1 MADRT
6 SATSLLALDAVVLDT
21 ETTSLDPRV
30 ARIVEIGA
38 VRLYSGRLSEQETF
52 RELVHPQ
59 VPIPPVAA
67 GIHGIDD
74 AKVQN
79 APKFAQVWPL
89 LSDYIGGSVLIGHSI
104 GYDLA
109 ILANETERAG
119 IAFSRPRTLDVRLL
133 AQIVEPALAGY
144 SLDSLAAWLGVNASD
159 RHSALGDA
167 MTAARIFVALVP
179 RLREGNIRTL
189 AEAEAAC
196 AKLTTALEEQ
206 HRAGWVEPV
215 LSPSRADSERVL
227 ARLDSYPYRHRVR
240 ELMSSPPIFIA
251 NEASTGSA
259 LELMADSRISSL
271 FVAPPGKKS
280 EAGPFPGVECGI
292 VTERDI
298 LRAIRKDA
306 TGALE
311 KPVGSIASR
320 PLTSVPAEAFVYRA
334 IGRMDR
340 LRIRHLG
347 VVDDSGYVAGA
358 LTARDLLR
366 LRARDAVTLGDEIDE
381 AVDVHE
387 LAQAWSTLPAVARGL
402 LDEGIEARDVSAIVS
417 RELGALTRRAGQIA
431 ERRMFDSG
439 KGEPP
444 VSYALL
450 VLGSAGRGESLL
462 AMDQD
467 NAIIF
472 EKGDPDGPE
481 DRWFAELG
489 THVADILHEVGVP
502 YCLGGVMA
510 KNAQWRGS
518 AALWRERLRHWIE
531 RSDPEDLLA
540 VDIFFDF
547 RAVYGDGALAASL
560 WRDAYALAKG
570 QIGFAKLLAEAGGKF
585 EPPFGWFGLKTEN
598 GRVDLKKGGLFVI
611 VTTARVLAIVH
622 GIAEHSTKARIENVR
637 ALGLGSESDLNAM
650 IETQRVILSAI
661 LDQQLA
667 DIAAGRPPSNKV
679 ELKRLSRDDQARL
692 KDALA
697 SIKHTDEMLRDLLVA
712 QPS

>member
-6 SATSLLALDAVVLDT
+6 SATPLLALDAVAFDT
-21 ETTSLDPRV
+21 ETTSLDPRA

-38 VRLYSGRLSEQETF
+38 VRLISGRLSEGDTF
-52 RELVHPQ
+52 RSLVNPQ
-59 VPIPPVAA
+59 LPIPPVST
-67 GIHGIDD
+67 GVHGIDD
-74 AKVQN
+74 DKVRN
-79 APKFAQVWPL
+79 EPDFATVWPS
-89 LSDYIGGSVLIGHSI
+89 LSDYLGGSVMIGHSI

-119 IAFSRPRTLDVRLL
+119 ISFSRPRTLDVRLL
-133 AQIVEPALAGY
+133 AQIVEPSLAGY
-144 SLDSLAAWLGVNASD
+144 SLDNLAAWLGVEVSD

-167 MTAARIFVALVP
+167 LTAARIFVALVP
-179 RLREGNIRTL
+179 KLREGNIRTL

-196 AKLTTALEEQ
+196 TSLTTALEEQ
-206 HRAGWVEPV
+206 HRAGWSEPV
-215 LSPSRADSERVL
+215 LSPSRSDTERVL

-240 ELMSSPPIFIA
+240 ELMSSPPLFISNDA
-251 NEASTGSA
+251 SLEEALKT
-259 LELMADSRISSL
+259 MTDSRISSL
-271 FVAPPGKKS
+271 FVAPPGKKP
-280 EAGPFPGVECGI
+280 EAGPFPGLESGI

-298 LRAIRKDA
+298 LRAIRKDMS
-306 TGALE
+306 GALA
-311 KPVGSIASR
+311 KPVSGIASR
-320 PLTSVPAEAFVYRA
+320 PLASVPGEAFVYRA

-347 VVDDSGYVAGA
+347 VVDDAGFVTGA

-381 AVDVHE
+381 AGDVHE
-387 LAQAWSTLPAVARGL
+387 LGQAWSTLPAVARGL

-431 ERRMFDSG
+431 ERRMREAG
-439 KGEPP
+439 KGDPP
-444 VSYALL
+444 VPYALL

-481 DRWFAELG
+481 DKWFAELG

-502 YCLGGVMA
+502 YCTGGVMA

-518 AALWRERLRHWIE
+518 AALWRERLGHWLG
-531 RSDPEDLLA
+531 RSNPEDLLA

-547 RAVYGDGALAASL
+547 RSVHGSGSLATAL
-560 WRDAYALAKG
+560 WRDAYQLAKG
-570 QIGFAKLLAEAGGKF
+570 QAAFAKLLAEASSNF
-585 EPPFGWFGLKTEN
+585 EPPLGWFGIRTEN
-598 GRVDLKKGGLFVI
+598 GRADLKHGGLFVI
-611 VTTARVLAIVH
+611 VSVARVLAIFH
-622 GIAEHSTKARIENVR
+622 GIAEHSTKARIEGVR
-637 ALGLGSESDLNAM
+637 ALGLGSERDLSAM
-650 IETQRVILSAI
+650 IEAQRVILSAI

-679 ELKRLSRDDQARL
+679 AVKRLSGDEQARL
-692 KDALA
+692 KEALA
-697 SIKHTDEMLRDLLVA
+697 SIRYANEMLRDLLVA
-712 QPS
+712 RSL

>member
-6 SATSLLALDAVVLDT
+6 SATPLLSLDAVALDT

-30 ARIVEIGA
+30 ARIVEVGA
-38 VRLYSGRLSEQETF
+38 VRLTSGRLSEGGNF
-52 RELVHPQ
+52 RTLVNPGI
-59 VPIPPVAA
+59 PIPPVSTDV
-67 GIHGIDD
+67 HGIDD
-74 AKVQN
+74 EKVSG
-79 APKFAQVWPL
+79 APSFAARWPEI
-89 LSDYIGGSVLIGHSI
+89 SDYLGGSVLIGHSI

-109 ILANETERAG
+109 ILANEADRAG
-119 IAFSRPRTLDVRLL
+119 LAFSRPRTLDVRLL

-144 SLDSLAAWLGVNASD
+144 SLDSLAAWLGVEAAD

-167 MTAARIFVALVP
+167 VTAARIFVALVP

-196 AKLTTALEEQ
+196 RKLTDALEEQ
-206 HRAGWVEPV
+206 HRAGWIEPV
-215 LSPSRADSERVL
+215 LSPSRADTERVL
-227 ARLDSYPYRHRVR
+227 ARLDAYPYRHRVR
-240 ELMSSPPIFIA
+240 ELMSSPPVFVA
-251 NEASTGSA
+251 NETPLGDA
-259 LELMADSRISSL
+259 LQVMTDSRISSL
-271 FVAPPGKKS
+271 FVAPSGKNP
-280 EAGPFPGVECGI
+280 EDGPFPGVESGI

-298 LRAIRKDA
+298 LRAIRKDPG
-306 TGALE
+306 GALA
-311 KPVGSIASR
+311 KPAGSVASR
-320 PLTSVPAEAFVYRA
+320 PLASVPAEAFVYRA

-347 VVDDSGYVAGA
+347 VVDESGDLVGA

-381 AVDVHE
+381 ARDVHE
-387 LAQAWSTLPAVARGL
+387 LGQAWATLPAVARGL

-417 RELGALTRRAGQIA
+417 RELGALTRRAAQLA
-431 ERRMFDSG
+431 EMKMREAG
-439 KGEPP
+439 KGGPP
-444 VSYALL
+444 VPYALL

-467 NAIIF
+467 NAIVF
-472 EKGDPDGPE
+472 EQGEAGGLE

-489 THVADILHEVGVP
+489 THIADILHAVGVP
-502 YCLGGVMA
+502 YCKGGVMA
-510 KNAQWRGS
+510 KNPQWRGS
-518 AALWRERLRHWIE
+518 AALWRERLKDWIG
-531 RSDPEDLLA
+531 RSNPEDLLA

-547 RAVYGDGALAASL
+547 RAVHGDGALAAAL
-560 WRDAYALAKG
+560 WRDAYGLAMR
-570 QIGFAKLLAEAGGKF
+570 QIGFAKLLAEAGGQF
-585 EPPFGWFGLKTEN
+585 EPPLGWFGIRTEN
-598 GRVDLKKGGLFVI
+598 GRVDLKLGGLFVI
-611 VTTARVLAIVH
+611 VSTARVLAIFH

-637 ALGLGSESDLNAM
+637 ALGLGAEGDLNAM
-650 IETQRVILSAI
+650 IETQRVILSAV

-679 ELKRLSRDDQARL
+679 EIKRLSRSDQAKL

-697 SIKHTDEMLRDLLVA
+697 SIKHADEMLRDLLVA